1 MWRHREDTTK
11 PVLTGEKQ
19 IQSAHGRTEDFQLP
33 ETAVLLYMSGLDY
46 IREQYKIELITKRF
60 PRFLNAC
67 PVWRIQGE
75 KDICLLDGGRGAPM
89 AADTLEVL
97 RALGVRN
104 VVSAGLMGGFSRD
117 IHVGDVI
124 IPNRAYVEEGTS
136 LHYYEF
142 IEYSEPD
149 TALFQQLTDYIPN
162 HKIAPIVS
170 MDAIYRQTFYKEAL
184 WRQKGCV
191 GVDMETSALYSV
203 GKYLELHVAS
213 VSMVSDRHPVSEAD
227 ETWEWG
233 MTKELRQKMLRQV
246 IDVALSL

>member
-1 MWRHREDTTK
+1 MWYHKEDTTK
-11 PVLTGEKQ
+11 PVLTREQ
-19 IQSAHGRTEDFQLP
+19 QVQSAHGKNEDFQLP

-46 IREQYKIELITKRF
+46 IKEKYNIELITKRF

-67 PVWRIQGE
+67 PVWKVHGE

-97 RALGVRN
+97 CALGVRK
-104 VVSAGLMGGFSRD
+104 VISVGLLGGFD
-117 IHVGDVI
+117 KDVHVGDVI

-136 LHYYEF
+136 LHYYES

-149 TALFQQLTDYIPN
+149 MELFQQLTGYIPN
-162 HKIAPIVS
+162 HKTAPIVS
-170 MDAIYRQTFYKEAL
+170 MDAVYRQTFYKEAL

-203 GKYLELHVAS
+203 GMYLGLHVAS
-213 VSMVSDRHPVSEAD
+213 VSMVSDRHPISETD
-227 ETWEWG
+227 GTWEWG
-233 MTKELRQKMLRQV
+233 MTKELRRQMLQQV
-246 IDVALSL
+246 LGFVLSV